1 MRKTIYIILIAIAAL
16 VSCTKDYP
24 LNREPIEDVLTVQA
38 NLHSADSSH
47 LVYVHVSG
55 INGIEDVGESAAVKC
70 SVNGV
75 GVSVG
80 PHEIWG
86 KTGVYEFEYDFEPG
100 DKVRLDVEYEGM
112 HAYSETVV
120 PQRIE
125 MELVDTVQRVEYYD
139 YGDGTTG
146 KSMELFLKVRIK
158 DRPGEK
164 TYFRLG
170 DMRHLLR
177 TYYWKKG
184 DDGHLLPDP
193 VVQDSWKIYSDRNGW
208 ELGSNPVLHDDY
220 MVTDED
226 DLLSA
231 INPTNYYRVFSD
243 KLFVDSEVIV
253 EFSFHEDWLNHF
265 VWYSSV
271 SETYS
276 ILTVSMEH
284 IDYETYNYWKALNS
298 EMMGS
303 YGGLI
308 MEPVIIPNNI
318 VGGIGYFSISMDTS
332 FDLLLRHYV
341 NRVQVPLE

>member
-1 MRKTIYIILIAIAAL
+1 MAIAAL
-16 VSCTKDYP
+16 ASCKKDYP
-24 LNREPIEDVLTVQA
+24 LEREPIEDVLTVQA

-55 INGIEDVGESAAVKC
+55 ENAIEGVGESAAVKC

-75 GVSVG
+75 DVPVR
-80 PHEIWG
+80 PHEVFG
-86 KTGVYEFEYDFEPG
+86 STGVYEFIYDFEPG
-100 DKVRLDVEYEGM
+100 DKARLDVEYEGM
-112 HAYSETVV
+112 HAYSEAVV
-120 PQRIE
+120 PQRVE
-125 MELVDTVQRVEYYD
+125 VELVDTVQMVEYYD
-139 YGDGTTG
+139 YGDGTMG

-158 DRPGEK
+158 DIPGEK

-184 DDGHLLPDP
+184 DGGQLLPDP
-193 VVQDSWKIYSDRNGW
+193 VINDSWKIYSDNRGW
-208 ELGSNPVLHDDY
+208 QLGSNPVLHDDY
-220 MVTDED
+220 MITDED

-243 KLFVDSEVIV
+243 KLFVDSEVVV

-265 VWYSSV
+265 DWYSDV

-276 ILTVSMEH
+276 ILKVSMEH
-284 IDYETYNYWKALNS
+284 VDYETYNYWKALNS
-298 EMMGS
+298 ERMGS

-332 FDLLLRHYV
+332 FEIVLRHYK
-341 NRVQVPLE
+341 NEELVPLE

>member
-1 MRKTIYIILIAIAAL
+1 MRKTIYIVLMLAVAL
-16 VSCTKDYP
+16 ASCTKDYQ

-38 NLHSADSSH
+38 NLHSADSVH
-47 LVYVHVSG
+47 LVYVRVSG
-55 INGIEDVGESAAVKC
+55 DSGVERVGESAVVRC
-70 SVNGV
+70 TVNGADV
-75 GVSVG
+75 PVG

-86 KTGVYEFEYDFEPG
+86 ETGVYEFEYDFEPG
-100 DKVRLDVEYEGM
+100 DKARLDVEYEGM

-125 MELVDTVQRVEYYD
+125 MELVDTVQRVEYYGAD
-139 YGDGTTG
+139 PVG
-146 KSMELFLKVRIK
+146 KSTEIFLKVRIK
-158 DRPGEK
+158 DRSGEK
-164 TYFRLG
+164 SYFRLG

-193 VVQDSWKIYSDRNGW
+193 VIDDTWKIYSGNNGW
-208 ELGSNPVLHDDY
+208 QLGSNPVLHDDY
-220 MVTDED
+220 MITDED

-243 KLFVDSEVIV
+243 KLFVDSDVVI

-265 VWYSSV
+265 NRL
-271 SETYS
+271 EENLENKS
-276 ILTVSMEH
+276 IVTVSMEH

-298 EMMGS
+298 ERMGS

-332 FDLLLRHYV
+332 FDLLLRHYK
-341 NRVQVPLE
+341 NGVQVPLE